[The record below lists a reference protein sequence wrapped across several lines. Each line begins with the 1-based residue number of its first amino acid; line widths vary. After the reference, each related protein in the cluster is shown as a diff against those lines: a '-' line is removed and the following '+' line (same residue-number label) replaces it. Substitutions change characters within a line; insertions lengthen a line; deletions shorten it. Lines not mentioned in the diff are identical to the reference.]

1 MYIKSDRTKA
11 FDILEAVEEYVD
23 PYDLL
28 SYILGN
34 HLPGHLALEV
44 MVDFVEG
51 ELGSDFLDHVPVD

>member
-1 MYIKSDRTKA
+1 MK
-11 FDILEAVEEYVD
+11 AVEQYVD
-23 PYDLL
+23 PHDLL

-51 ELGSDFLDHVPVD
+51 ELDSGFLDLVPVD